1 MRQEVERRALEN
13 HKRIELHKEQILRQ
27 QQVEEG
33 LLHVDDQLSSEKVE
47 DKTKI
52 EKKEEAFEE
61 GEEELEE
68 MAENENQEVIDRKKR
83 KLEMLESFK

>member
-1 MRQEVERRALEN
+1 
-13 HKRIELHKEQILRQ
+13 
-27 QQVEEG
+27 VEED